1 MSNAILCFLSVFVC
15 PCADGGLYTWIIAK
29 CRLSCRYHL
38 SCHFVKRCLPAQGIF
53 NAFKLTR
60 TILVFLAPPPSPPK
74 IFYFYLYST
83 MLESNKKVHTRSVVW
98 YSTWFSRLSWPHDI
112 LCVPWYL
119 MLIFGRCFMSDHFRP
134 LWPAT
139 QPVGGIFPKCSWC
152 ESVTKIYNYVFA
164 SPSDGKVGKGP
175 FEERISGQV
184 AW

>member
-15 PCADGGLYTWIIAK
+15 PYADGGLYTWIIAK

-38 SCHFVKRCLPAQGIF
+38 SRHFVKRCLPAQGTF

-60 TILVFLAPPPSPPK
+60 TILVFCPPPLPPNN
-74 IFYFYLYST
+74 FYFYFYFLLCLKAIKGSHSISSVIFNMILTALMTLMIYS
-83 MLESNKKVHTRSVVW
+83 
-98 YSTWFSRLSWPHDI
+98 
-112 LCVPWYL
+112 CVPWYL
-119 MLIFGRCFMSDHFRP
+119 MLIYGRSFMSDHFRP

-139 QPVGGIFPKCSWC
+139 QPVCGIFPKCSWC